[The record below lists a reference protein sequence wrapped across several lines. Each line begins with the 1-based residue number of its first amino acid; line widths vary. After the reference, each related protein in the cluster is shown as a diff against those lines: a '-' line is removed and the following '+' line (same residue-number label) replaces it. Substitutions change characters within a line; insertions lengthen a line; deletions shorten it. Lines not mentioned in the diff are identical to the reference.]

1 MCLLV
6 TAGVLG
12 IYGERQ
18 DGFPAEMAHTAFPC
32 LRGPQRHLS
41 GGIAR
46 KERACVRAL
55 SYLGEAVQPNTAP
68 GACECRDD
76 PLSEQEWPYLPP
88 HRPPLQGLSLRG
100 STWLLV
106 WQWGMG
112 CGAQRCDS
120 WFWAESSLSLS
131 PGSTTVTVT
140 FLNLLSSWGMR
151 ALCPSYFFSIVSS
164 LTVVISQVGRLRLR
178 KHKQLP
184 RPAEDVGGKTETQI
198 SDSQTCALNCHA
210 LLAPWQAIEPLWV
223 SISSPG
229 KWG

>member
-18 DGFPAEMAHTAFPC
+18 DGFPAEMAHTTFPC
-32 LRGPQRHLS
+32 LRRPQRHLY
-41 GGIAR
+41 GGISR

-76 PLSEQEWPYLPP
+76 PLSEQEWLYLPP
-88 HRPPLQGLSLRG
+88 HRPPLQGPSLRG

-112 CGAQRCDS
+112 CGTQRCDS
-120 WFWAESSLSLS
+120 WFWVESSLSLS

-140 FLNLLSSWGMR
+140 FLNLLSSWGMPCTVPF
-151 ALCPSYFFSIVSS
+151 LFLQHCKQSYCGNF
-164 LTVVISQVGRLRLR
+164 T
-178 KHKQLP
+178 
-184 RPAEDVGGKTETQI
+184 GGKTEAQE
-198 SDSQTCALNCHA
+198 A
-210 LLAPWQAIEPLWV
+210 
-223 SISSPG
+223 
-229 KWG
+229 